1 MPFRRVATTIL
12 AFCLIALGFSSCAV
26 TRRISRAGK
35 NTTQPLAVTDKA
47 TLVAI
52 VARNFNLIRDFNA
65 KVDMTPSIG
74 SAAKNKITEYK
85 DVTAYILFRRPADI
99 RILGLYPVVGG
110 TAFDMVSNG
119 SDFKLSIPAQNR
131 FLVGRNEITQRSER
145 KIENLRPQHFLEA
158 LLVQPIADPGRT
170 TITNY
175 TDEDD
180 AFYILN
186 EVEEDGAGGLAIKR
200 AIWFSRLD
208 LSVAR
213 QLIYDF
219 DGNILSDARY
229 ADWHY
234 FDSAPFPKHIEINR
248 PQDDYGVVIDVKKM
262 DINRVISTE
271 KFVLNQPPGSTLQVI
286 GQAPAPAPPAPPTT
300 PGRRT
305 RRQ

>member
-1 MPFRRVATTIL
+1 MPLRRVAATIL
-12 AFCLIALGFSSCAV
+12 LFCLITLGLSSCGV
-26 TRRISRAGK
+26 SRGIHRLGK
-35 NTTQPLAVTDKA
+35 STTQSLVVADKP

-52 VARNFNLIRDFNA
+52 VARNFNLVRDFNA
-65 KVDMTPSIG
+65 TVVMTPSLG
-74 SAAKNKITEYK
+74 SAEKNKITEYK
-85 DVTAYILFRRPADI
+85 DITGHILFRRPADI
-99 RILGLYPVVGG
+99 HILGLYPIVGG

-119 SDFKLSIPAQNR
+119 SDFKLSIPSQNR
-131 FLVGRNEITQRSER
+131 FLIGRNEITQRSER
-145 KIENLRPQHFLEA
+145 KLENLRPQHFLEA
-158 LLVQPIADPGRT
+158 LLVRPIAEPGRT
-170 TITNY
+170 MIQNQ

-186 EVEEDGAGGLAIKR
+186 EVRDDGAGGLVINR

-213 QLIYDF
+213 QLIYD
-219 DGNILSDARY
+219 DAGNILSDTRY

-248 PQDDYGVVIDVKKM
+248 PQDEYGVVIDVTKM
-262 DINRVISTE
+262 EINKNIAAE
-271 KFVLNQPPGSTLQVI
+271 KFVLNQPEGSTLQVI
-286 GQAPAPAPPAPPTT
+286 GEPPVPAPPAPPTP